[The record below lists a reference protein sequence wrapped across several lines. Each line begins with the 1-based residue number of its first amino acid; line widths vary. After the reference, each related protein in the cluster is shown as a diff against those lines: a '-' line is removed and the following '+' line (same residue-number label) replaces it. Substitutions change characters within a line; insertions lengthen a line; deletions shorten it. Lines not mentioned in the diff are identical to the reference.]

1 MIDYY
6 ETKSQPVTRVMLW
19 QAYKKVKANKGAAGI
34 DEMSWKDLD
43 NNLSAQLYKLWNR
56 LTSGSYF
63 PEAVRQ
69 VEIPKSTGGARK
81 LGIPT
86 ILDRIAQEVV
96 RTYLERIV
104 EPHFHSSSFG
114 YRRGKS
120 QHDALQQATSKAL
133 SNDWVIDLD
142 IKSFFDNIDHELM
155 MQSLTHY
162 CKDKW
167 VLLYVKRWLKA
178 GIIQQDGAYL
188 NSLTGTPQG
197 GVISPLLS
205 NIFLHV
211 VFDKWMEKHHPE
223 KPFERYADDILVHC
237 KTEKQALYVL
247 AMIKQRMSACK
258 LTLHPIK
265 TKIINLRGT
274 SEKKY
279 ARSVD
284 FLGFS
289 LRPIWSKTSK
299 GNMLMVSSFIS
310 TKSKQRVMQKF
321 KSFAIHKCRRSIEEI
336 AVKLRPVIQG
346 VINYY
351 CKFWTSHTHPLWYQL
366 NMRLLKW
373 VKWEKGLYKQ
383 AAIKWLKTKY
393 KQKPGLFPHWKLVHP

>member
-6 ETKSQPVTRVMLW
+6 ETKSQPVTRVMVW

-43 NNLSAQLYKLWNR
+43 NDLSAQLYKLWNR
-56 LTSGSYF
+56 LSSGSYF
-63 PEAVRQ
+63 PQAVRQ
-69 VEIPKSTGGARK
+69 VEIPKSSGGVRK

-86 ILDRIAQEVV
+86 IIDRIAQEVV
-96 RTYLERIV
+96 RTHLERIV
-104 EPHFHSSSFG
+104 EPHFHHSSFG
-114 YRRGKS
+114 YRKGKS
-120 QHDALQQATSKAL
+120 QHDAVQQATSKAL

-142 IKSFFDNIDHELM
+142 IKGFFDTIDHELM
-155 MQSLTHY
+155 MQSLNHY

-167 VLLYVKRWLKA
+167 VLLYVNRWLKA
-178 GIIQQDGAYL
+178 GIMQEDGTYID
-188 NSLTGTPQG
+188 SLTGTPQG

-237 KTEKQALYVL
+237 KTEKQALFVL
-247 AMIKQRMSACK
+247 AMIKQRISKCK
-258 LTLHPIK
+258 LKLHPTK
-265 TKIINLRGT
+265 TRIVNLRGT

-289 LRPIWSKTSK
+289 LRPLWSKTSK

-310 TKSKQRVMQKF
+310 TKSKQRVLQKF
-321 KSFAIHKCRRSIEEI
+321 KSFAIHKWRKPIEEI
-336 AVKLRPVIQG
+336 ASKLRPVIQG

-351 CKFWTSHTHPLWYQL
+351 CKFWSSHTSTLWHKL
-366 NMRLLKW
+366 NLRLLKW
-373 VKWEKGLYKQ
+373 VKWEKGLYKK

-393 KQKPGLFPHWKLVHP
+393 KEKPGLFPHWKLVHP